1 MSKNSKAKK
10 FLAAVKAGKP
20 TTFGHLFDCGRI
32 KAFQSRVSPC
42 TCGKVEADEGY
53 GR

>member
-1 MSKNSKAKK
+1 MKILDRKKAEK
-10 FLAAVKAGKP
+10 FRRAVAAGAP

-42 TCGKVEADEGY
+42 TCGKAQADAK
-53 GR
+53 